1 MDMLRFFANVMPV
14 IQLTSGWIKPLRVG
28 GYAPFSPLLP
38 FIFIRYYSS
47 LFSFSLRYSIALQ
60 SKTKRSSI
68 EDKAKFYRTSIEHLS
83 KTYRTSIEDLSKTY
97 RSDHTAILFYTPTL
111 FVCCTLF
118 PKLHGLHIR
127 TRRDGEEINSRRE
140 GRERD
145 TLRRASSNIVE
156 TNRRE
161 TCAVSRTE
169 RDRDIRSISK
179 ER

>member
-1 MDMLRFFANVMPV
+1 MLRFFANFMLV
-14 IQLTSGWIKPLRVG
+14 IQLTSGWIKPLRVCG
-28 GYAPFSPLLP
+28 HVPFSPLLP

-47 LFSFSLRYSIALQ
+47 LFSFSLRYSFACNRRQ
-60 SKTKRSSI
+60 SEVLSNI
-68 EDKAKFYRTSIEHLS
+68 YRRPIEHLS
-83 KTYRTSIEDLSKTY
+83 NIYRRPIEDLSKAY
-97 RSDHTAILFYTPTL
+97 RVNHTAIIIYTPTL
-111 FVCCTLF
+111 FVFCTLF
-118 PKLHGLHIR
+118 PKLHGLDIR

-145 TLRRASSNIVE
+145 TLQRASSNIVE

>member
-1 MDMLRFFANVMPV
+1 MLRFFANVMPV
-14 IQLTSGWIKPLRVG
+14 FQLTMGGLNRSEWVDMLRFRHFFLLSSFVIIPH
-28 GYAPFSPLLP
+28 YSRLAFATPLLCN
-38 FIFIRYYSS
+38 R
-47 LFSFSLRYSIALQ
+47 RQ
-60 SKTKRSSI
+60 SEVLSNI
-68 EDKAKFYRTSIEHLS
+68 YRTSIEH
-83 KTYRTSIEDLSKTY
+83 LSKTY

>member
-1 MDMLRFFANVMPV
+1 MFYLSTLLLRYIPV
-14 IQLTSGWIKPLRVG
+14 I
-28 GYAPFSPLLP
+28 
-38 FIFIRYYSS
+38 SS
-47 LFSFSLRYSIALQ
+47 I
-60 SKTKRSSI
+60 TKRCQSEVLSNIYRRPI
-68 EDKAKFYRTSIEHLS
+68 EDLSNIYRRSIEHLS
-83 KTYRTSIEDLSKTY
+83 KTYRRPIEHLSNIYRRPIEDLSKAY
-97 RSDHTAILFYTPTL
+97 RVNHTAIIIYTPTL

-118 PKLHGLHIR
+118 PKLHGLDIR